1 MPSGS
6 RTSVGQRVCNALL
19 LSHQHLPFPLPP
31 KSPPSPPA
39 ENVCVR
45 KVYYFHLIFARLF
58 FFFLFCLLQVAE
70 PFGSGH
76 SIYVPLG
83 RSCPKWQ
90 IITARQKNKI
100 GMGNSE
106 GNLSRKTRAKKRNVE
121 SCLYNQNV
129 VQIDLAGAGV
139 RMTRQ
144 VDRSVLP
151 RWYMER
157 ACGKWGVWR
166 GKRKT
171 IGLPAKKG
179 QSQRQRNV
187 SPAEQWQIIHNWA
200 QNFDLAAVNTLGIP
214 LISPKSPFLLELPSF
229 LDCAGGHISLAPLAH
244 PVGHTSVCINF
255 THGQRGLET

>member
-19 LSHQHLPFPLPP
+19 LSLQHLPFPLPP
-31 KSPPSPPA
+31 KSTPSPPA

-58 FFFLFCLLQVAE
+58 FFFLFCLLQVPE

-100 GMGNSE
+100 GMGIRE

-121 SCLYNQNV
+121 SCLYNQ
-129 VQIDLAGAGV
+129 
-139 RMTRQ
+139 
-144 VDRSVLP
+144 S
-151 RWYMER
+151 
-157 ACGKWGVWR
+157 CGKMLFKLTWR
-166 GKRKT
+166 GPEFEWLGRWIVVSFRAGKWS
-171 IGLPAKKG
+171 GLVGSVEREKENHRASCQKG
-179 QSQRQRNV
+179 
-187 SPAEQWQIIHNWA
+187 
-200 QNFDLAAVNTLGIP
+200 T
-214 LISPKSPFLLELPSF
+214 KSATKECFACWTMANNS
-229 LDCAGGHISLAPLAH
+229 
-244 PVGHTSVCINF
+244 
-255 THGQRGLET
+255 